1 MNVASGERR
10 CDALDCAN
18 SPKPIGGNLKKS
30 GDMFIALAGL
40 IVLLP
45 LFALCAIG
53 ILLTSGGPVFFAHR
67 RVGFNG
73 RSFGC
78 IKFRTMRPN
87 SEALLNAYFAANPS
101 ALAEWNATQKLR
113 SDPRVTW
120 FGRLLRKSSLDELPQ
135 LLNVLAGQMSVVGPR
150 PVTAQELTRY
160 GRYAAQY
167 VSCRPGI
174 TGVWQV
180 SGRSTTTYRRRVACD
195 NYYGR
200 NWSFALDVM
209 VILKTLPALAES
221 GAAC

>member
-1 MNVASGERR
+1 MNGALGER
-10 CDALDCAN
+10 CVESDCVKR
-18 SPKPIGGNLKKS
+18 PGPIGGNLKKS
-30 GDMFIALAGL
+30 VDIVAALAGL
-40 IVLLP
+40 TLLLP
-45 LFALCAIG
+45 LFALCAVG
-53 ILLTSGGPVFFAHR
+53 ISLTSSGPVFFAHR

-73 RSFGC
+73 RSFNC
-78 IKFRTMRPN
+78 LKFRTMRP
-87 SEALLNAYFAANPS
+87 SSDALLTAYLAANPS
-101 ALAEWNATQKLR
+101 ARAEWHATQKLR
-113 SDPRVTW
+113 ADPRVTW
-120 FGRLLRKSSLDELPQ
+120 FGRMLRKSSLDELPQ

-150 PVTAQELTRY
+150 PVTPQELKRY

-200 NWSFALDVM
+200 NWSFALDVI
-209 VILKTLPALAES
+209 VILKTLPALTES